1 MVVKGKDLIHVM
13 EEWAP
18 VSLAVENDRIG
29 LQVGDPEAQVD
40 GILLALDVTEEVVDE
55 AIRIGAN
62 WIVAHHAV
70 IFRPLKDLRTDKPA
84 GRLYSKLLKHDI
96 HVFIAHTNLD
106 SARDGVNDLL
116 CEKLGLEQT
125 RVMIPTRTRQL
136 QKLVVFVPETHHDH
150 VLRAVCEAGA
160 GWIGNYSHCTFNLDG
175 TGTFLPG
182 AGTDPFIGKQGE
194 LEQVREVRLETVISG
209 EIRDRVVAAM
219 MKAHPYEEPAYDL
232 YPLDLPGEVDGLGRV
247 GTLPRRMKLKELALK
262 LKEAYRI
269 PGLRMVGDGEREVS
283 RVAVLGGS
291 GGRYYP
297 EAKALGADV
306 YITGDLDHHT
316 ALDALADGLS
326 LLDPGHHV
334 EHLVL
339 DRIGQKLKEN
349 AHLKK
354 VPVQVTT
361 VDTNP
366 FNYI

>member
-1 MVVKGKDLIHVM
+1 MAVRGKDLIRVM

-40 GILLALDVTEEVVDE
+40 GVLLALDVTEKVVDE

-70 IFRPLKDLRTDKPA
+70 IFRPLKDLRTDTPA
-84 GRLYSKLLKHDI
+84 GRLYAKLLKHDL

-106 SARDGVNDLL
+106 SARGGVNDVL

-125 RVMIPTRTRQL
+125 QVMIPTRTQPL
-136 QKLVVFVPETHHDH
+136 QKLVVFIPETHYDP

-160 GWIGNYSHCTFNLDG
+160 GWIGNYSHCTFNLRG
-175 TGTFLPG
+175 TGTFLPE
-182 AGTDPFIGKQGE
+182 AGTNPYIGTQGE
-194 LEQVREVRLETVISG
+194 LEQVREVRLETVITP
-209 EIRDRVVAAM
+209 EIQGRVLAAM
-219 MKAHPYEEPAYDL
+219 MEAHPYEEPAYDL
-232 YPLDLPGEVDGLGRV
+232 YPLNLPGEVDGLGRV
-247 GTLPRRMKLKELALK
+247 GNLPQKLKLQELAQT

-316 ALDALADGLS
+316 ALDALADGLT

-339 DRIGQKLKEN
+339 EQIMHKLKE
-349 AHLKK
+349 APHLQE
-354 VPVQVTT
+354 VPVQVTQ